1 MTTATE
7 ARFDDAR
14 FDDASFYLGDPHATY
29 RVLREA
35 DPLHWYGEGGFW
47 VATKYDDIR
56 FISSRPDLFSSE
68 QVGIL
73 SDLRAI
79 RAGRGEIAAGSRG
92 MMFLDPPK
100 HAQQRKIVSH
110 RFTPGAIAALE
121 RGVREVVI
129 DVVERLPVGEFDWI
143 EHVAE
148 PIPVFAFSRVLG
160 VPRED
165 WHQIVEWSTVIA
177 AAGGGEVSD
186 DDIVRIT
193 NEVGPYLWELL
204 CARRADPTD
213 DLLSLLATA
222 EVDGQPLDDGM
233 AITHALTLLAAGSET
248 TQSLIAGIAWCLS
261 EFRDQSALVFADP
274 ALVSAAIEE
283 TLRWWTP
290 VMSMAR
296 QAVADV
302 ELREKTIRAGDGV
315 LLLYAAANR
324 DEDQWGNDADRFDLL
339 RPETS
344 RHLGFGFG
352 EHFCLGAHLARQEA
366 RVLLEELTARV
377 AALEVV
383 GAPALRRSPLIH
395 TFDRLA
401 VQLSWR

>member
-1 MTTATE
+1 VSTITDARFAG
-7 ARFDDAR
+7 ARFDDAM
-14 FDDASFYLGDPHATY
+14 FYLDDPHATY
-29 RVLREA
+29 RALRED
-35 DPLHWYGEGGFW
+35 DPLHWYDSGGFW

-79 RAGRGEIAAGSRG
+79 RAGRGEIEAGTRG

-121 RGVREVVI
+121 VGVREVVVE
-129 DVVERLPVGEFDWI
+129 VVEGLPAGEFDWI

-160 VPRED
+160 VPRQD

-186 DDIVRIT
+186 DDIARIT

-204 CARRADPTD
+204 CTRRAEPTD

-248 TQSLIAGIAWCLS
+248 TQSLIAGMAWCLS
-261 EFRDQSALVFADP
+261 EFRDQAGSVFDDP
-274 ALVSAAIEE
+274 RLVSGAVEE

-296 QAVADV
+296 QAVTDV
-302 ELREKTIRAGDGV
+302 ELRDKTIRAGEGV
-315 LLLYAAANR
+315 LLLYSAANR
-324 DEDQWGNDADRFDLL
+324 DADQWGEDAERFDVL
-339 RPETS
+339 RPEAS

-366 RVLLEELTARV
+366 RVLLEELTSRAIGI
-377 AALEVV
+377 EVV
-383 GAPALRRSPLIH
+383 GEPVLRRSPLIH
-395 TFDRLA
+395 TFDRLP